1 MRLLALLVRHLVLE
15 GSGSELI
22 LLHILHTLSIH
33 LHRLAWVRTTLHLLL
48 SMSRLLLLLMLLLL
62 ESKLL
67 SHDSLSLRVLL
78 SRTHSSS
85 PQLVKLLGVEIHLGH
100 VHGHAT
106 LRHVG
111 LESLLSHQVSG
122 LLLVLE
128 ELLLAH
134 RSDRLRVTEV
144 L

>member
-67 SHDSLSLRVLL
+67 SHDSLSLRVL
-78 SRTHSSS
+78 RTHSSS

>member
-15 GSGSELI
+15 GSSSELI
-22 LLHILHTLSIH
+22 LLHILHALSIH
-33 LHRLAWVRTTLHLLL
+33 LHRLAWVRATLHLLL

-62 ESKLL
+62 QSKLL
-67 SHDSLSLRVLL
+67 SHDSLSLRVL
-78 SRTHSSS
+78 RTHPGS
-85 PQLVKLLGVEIHLGH
+85 PQLVKLLGVEIHLCH
-100 VHGHAT
+100 VHGHAS
-106 LRHVG
+106 LHVG
-111 LESLLSHQVSG
+111 LESLLSHEVSG
-122 LLLVLE
+122 LLLMLE